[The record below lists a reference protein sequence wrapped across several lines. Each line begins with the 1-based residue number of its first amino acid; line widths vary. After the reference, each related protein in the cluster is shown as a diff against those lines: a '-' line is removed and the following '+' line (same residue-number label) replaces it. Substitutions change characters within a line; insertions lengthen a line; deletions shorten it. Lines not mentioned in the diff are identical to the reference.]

1 MNRKIIYKQIREV
14 ISYENCKRT
23 VLPCLKHQFTL
34 EEFIIQFLLEFN
46 REEKNLIN
54 IIGIQGLK
62 WWLQR
67 YYIPRIAKKCKTYHY
82 KDRTL
87 RWSARANYK
96 DSRMI
101 YAVFRHN

>member
-1 MNRKIIYKQIREV
+1 MNRRIIYKQIREV
-14 ISYENCKRT
+14 ISYENCKIT
-23 VLPCLKHQFTL
+23 VLPCLKPQFTL

-46 REEKNLIN
+46 SEEKNLIN

-67 YYIPRIAKKCKTYHY
+67 YYIPRIANKCKTYHY

-87 RWSARANYK
+87 RWTARDYYK
-96 DSRMI
+96 DFRM
-101 YAVFRHN
+101 N